1 MVVTLRGFKKSN
13 WQNDKGQT
21 VSGTRL
27 FYEYEEQGSQG
38 ICCDNKYFDDNDD
51 KLKLPEL
58 QLNHKYD
65 FVYDISIINGK
76 AKATLVE
83 VKKLN

>member
-1 MVVTLRGFKKSN
+1 MQITLRGIKKTKF
-13 WQNDKGQT
+13 QNDKGQM
-21 VSGTRL
+21 VSGTRIFFETEDDSVNGL
-27 FYEYEEQGSQG
+27 V
-38 ICCDNKYFDDNDD
+38 CDSKYFSDDD
-51 KLKLPEL
+51 KLQLPEL

-65 FVYDISIINGK
+65 FVYDISITNGK